1 MTRRKKLVK
10 SIEILILRWYNSGD
24 VEKEDAENDFQPR

>member
-24 VEKEDAENDFQPR
+24 VEKRGCRK